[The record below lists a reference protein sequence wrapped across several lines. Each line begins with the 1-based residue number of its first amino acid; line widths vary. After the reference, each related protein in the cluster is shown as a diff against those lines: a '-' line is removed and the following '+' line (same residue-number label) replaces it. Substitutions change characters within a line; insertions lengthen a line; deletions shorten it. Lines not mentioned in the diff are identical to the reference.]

1 MSYCKINIGG
11 KERGLKFN
19 QMAVMMYAGKVD
31 NENLIATAG
40 YALIYAGLKANAY
53 VKGEEVDFTF
63 ENVCD
68 WVDELDAEALQ
79 LVTETFKETQSY
91 KNGAAFKA
99 EEAKRPEA
107 KKKLAMKSTKVKA
120 LK

>member
-19 QMAVMMYAGKVD
+19 QMAIMIYQQKVD
-31 NENLIATAG
+31 NDNLLATSG
-40 YALIYAGLKANAY
+40 YALIYAGLKANYY

-68 WVDELDAEALQ
+68 WTDELDADTINIVVDA
-79 LVTETFKETQSY
+79 FKETQAY
-91 KNGAAFKA
+91 KNGVAYQADEK
-99 EEAKRPEA
+99 KGKS
-107 KKKLAMKSTKVKA
+107 KKKLVMKNTPGSA
-120 LK
+120 